1 MKEEILE
8 DLFQEEIYNIH
19 SKTFIVI
26 PTTWSE
32 LSEDDIQLLS
42 KILTA
47 VKLNLSS
54 VRIVTLSKLENSSQ
68 LPETPSSIILFGV
81 PTHPSIKLYQ
91 PSKLM
96 GIPIIVADRLPS
108 LDEPKKKNLWVALKA
123 MYTV

>member
-54 VRIVTLSKLENSSQ
+54 VRIVTLSNLENSSQ

-81 PTHPSIKLYQ
+81 PTRPSVKLYQ

-96 GIPIIVADRLPS
+96 GIPILAADRLPS
-108 LDEPKKKNLWVALKA
+108 LDDPKKKNLWVALKA